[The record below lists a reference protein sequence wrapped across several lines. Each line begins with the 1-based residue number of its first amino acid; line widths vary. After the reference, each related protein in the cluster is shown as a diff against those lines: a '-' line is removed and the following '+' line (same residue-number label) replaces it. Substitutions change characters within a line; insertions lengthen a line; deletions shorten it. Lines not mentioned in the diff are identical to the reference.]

1 MNKKV
6 IDTEIEIAY
15 NAILNRIANEKGQV
29 QKTFR
34 GQITSFGASIIMG
47 SLLSAIAFFSDSE
60 KSSVN
65 RKLLLQAIYD
75 ILKEQ
80 GKISPDEKDLFEY
93 AKAHEKEG
101 KEEIIN
107 AAIALKLAM
116 NLFELIGE

>member
-6 IDTEIEIAY
+6 IDNEIEIAY
-15 NAILNRIANEKGQV
+15 NAISNRIANEKGQV

-47 SLLSAIAFFSDSE
+47 SPLSAIAFFSDNE

-65 RKLLLQAIYD
+65 RSLLLLAIYD

-80 GKISPDEKDLFEY
+80 KKIIPDEKNLFEY
-93 AKAHEKEG
+93 AKAHGKEG

-116 NLFELIGE
+116 NLFELI

>member
-6 IDTEIEIAY
+6 IDNEIEIAY
-15 NAILNRIANEKGQV
+15 NAIKKVKIANEKGQV

-34 GQITSFGASIIMG
+34 GQITSFGASIMMCT
-47 SLLSAIAFFSDSE
+47 LLSAIAFFFDSE
-60 KSSVN
+60 KSSVD

-80 GKISPDEKDLFEY
+80 GKTEPDEEDLFEY
-93 AKAHEKEG
+93 AKAHGKEG
-101 KEEIIN
+101 KEEILN

-116 NLFELIGE
+116 NLFELV

>member
-6 IDTEIEIAY
+6 IDNEIEIAY
-15 NAILNRIANEKGQV
+15 DAILNRIANEKGQV

-47 SLLSAIAFFSDSE
+47 TLLSAIAFFSDSE
-60 KSSVN
+60 KSSVD
-65 RKLLLQAIYD
+65 RKLLLQAIHD

-80 GKISPDEKDLFEY
+80 GKTKPEEESLFEY
-93 AKAHEKEG
+93 AKAHGNEG
-101 KEEIIN
+101 KEEILN

-116 NLFELIGE
+116 NLFELV